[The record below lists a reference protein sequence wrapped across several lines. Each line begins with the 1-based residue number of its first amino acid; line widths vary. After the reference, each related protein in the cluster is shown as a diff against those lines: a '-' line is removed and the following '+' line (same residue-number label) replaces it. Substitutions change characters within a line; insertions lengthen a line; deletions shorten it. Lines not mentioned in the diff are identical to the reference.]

1 MANTQQ
7 LTPVPE
13 GIKPEAQQMGLDKTE
28 KTNYYIGQPV
38 AQYVAEGGWL
48 SQIRKLSDFNSA
60 RANEVKEVEEK
71 CVNCVYGGG

>member
-28 KTNYYIGQPV
+28 KTNYYVGQPV
-38 AQYVAEGGWL
+38 AQHVAEGGWL
-48 SQIRKLSDFNSA
+48 SQIRKPLDPTAPEQMKLRRLKKNA
-60 RANEVKEVEEK
+60 
-71 CVNCVYGGG
+71 